1 MKIKLQMAWCRI
13 VIMSQYRGIR
23 LYHFLVL
30 VVSFLLQFT
39 DQVLQDRFSRNSI
52 LVGFIMSGSALSLT
66 LIVHKYA
73 ILTLVTNQMVH
84 LVFIV
89 HLLQDF
95 LLMNLLAV
103 QIVKQRL
110 GLARTATEN
119 HFLFVRM
126 NYVVQKIITLSL
138 FHDEAHFSLTILIKL
153 LCLLWMELLI
163 AIAVGIHIRNS
174 FRLSRHIKYVNWLS
188 WLLIC
193 FRDLQLLLV
202 KDDTIE

>member
-1 MKIKLQMAWCRI
+1 MAWCRI

-52 LVGFIMSGSALSLT
+52 LVDCIMSGSALSLT

-103 QIVKQRL
+103 
-110 GLARTATEN
+110 
-119 HFLFVRM
+119 
-126 NYVVQKIITLSL
+126 
-138 FHDEAHFSLTILIKL
+138 
-153 LCLLWMELLI
+153 
-163 AIAVGIHIRNS
+163 
-174 FRLSRHIKYVNWLS
+174 
-188 WLLIC
+188 
-193 FRDLQLLLV
+193 
-202 KDDTIE
+202 